1 MPSFRMRL
9 CAALVVAVS
18 CLLGLARPAGAVSS
32 TVVISQIYGGGGNS
46 TAPYQNDYVELFNK
60 STSLVDLS
68 GWSIQ
73 YTSAAGTGNFG
84 SATNLITPLRSGLL
98 LSPGQY
104 VLVQEASGGATG
116 SPLPGPFETDRH
128 DVPCPSVIHRGE
140 DVFLGQDSVA
150 VETIQ
155 EIVWSNAG

>member
-9 CAALVVAVS
+9 CAALVVAVA

-104 VLVQEASGGATG
+104 VLVQEASGGAVG
-116 SPLPGPFETDRH
+116 SPL
-128 DVPCPSVIHRGE
+128 
-140 DVFLGQDSVA
+140 
-150 VETIQ
+150 
-155 EIVWSNAG
+155 